1 MRAPQEPDIDQVEML
16 PLTIVTQE
24 FAARPSALPDVRDF
38 VRRQLTTTPMSD
50 DEVRTL
56 CDRVAEVL
64 LDAAGESD
72 MLQVSLRIFPAGA
85 EVDVVFSR
93 SRGGPPP
100 PRSEPESAGRERG
113 RGVSSRDRGLGGQDR
128 GLGGQDRG
136 LGGQDRGLGSPAEGA
151 GFRIEHGRQAEPRRP
166 EPPPADGGLSFARW
180 LAAGLRREGL
190 TTEAAA
196 RLLNV
201 STKTVSRWVGGATEP
216 RLRDLYRIRQVFGE
230 PPLQ

>member
-64 LDAAGESD
+64 LDAAGASD
-72 MLQVSLRIFPAGA
+72 VLQVSLRIFPAGA

-93 SRGGPPP
+93 SRGGPPSP
-100 PRSEPESAGRERG
+100 SPRREPEGAGIRIERG
-113 RGVSSRDRGLGGQDR
+113 RQ
-128 GLGGQDRG
+128 
-136 LGGQDRGLGSPAEGA
+136 GA
-151 GFRIEHGRQAEPRRP
+151 PPRP
-166 EPPPADGGLSFARW
+166 ESPPAGGGLSFARW